1 MELENIKNNISKRL
15 TILDKYVLRQVIEIF
30 LLGVVIFSSIIF
42 ASEAFTQLIKQI
54 ADYGVRPMIAFMI
67 ILLNLPAVVVQS
79 IPMSMLLATVMGL
92 NKLSLSSE
100 ITVMRACGI
109 GIDRIA
115 KPVFIFAAIMVVFGF
130 LANEFIVPLTG
141 SQSKTLAVWAVGQK
155 NIPDGKKNYT
165 LKETKDRFFIKRFFY
180 VENCTKKSLDN
191 ISVIDFTDEDKTQII
206 QASKGETAKDGWV
219 FKNASIYTIDQ
230 DGDLMNTSW
239 VNRTTVNFGIEAK
252 EDLSKV
258 NQYEYNARQL
268 AKYIKNT
275 QFETKR
281 ERNSYKIMLYEK
293 FSLPVTTFMMALI
306 GIPLAITPPRVR
318 YNRGFLLSI
327 VIIFLFYI
335 IRAFVI
341 PVLGESGIIPP
352 FIAVWI
358 PNIILGIIGWI
369 LYKNK
374 AFKIS

>member
-1 MELENIKNNISKRL
+1 MELDKIKNGISKRF
-15 TILDKYVLRQVIEIF
+15 TILDKYILRQVIEIF

-42 ASEAFTQLIKQI
+42 ASEAFTQLIKQV
-54 ADYGVRPMIAFMI
+54 ADYGVRPIIAFMI

-115 KPVFIFAAIMVVFGF
+115 KPVFIFAAIMVIFSF

-191 ISVIDFTDEDKTQII
+191 ISVIDFTNNDKTQII

-239 VNRTTVNFGIEAK
+239 VNKTTVNFGIEAK
-252 EDLSKV
+252 EELSKV

-268 AKYIKNT
+268 AKYIKETN
-275 QFETKR
+275 FATKR
-281 ERNSYKIMLYEK
+281 EKNSYKIMLYEK

-327 VIIFLFYI
+327 FIIFLFYI

-358 PNIILGIIGWI
+358 PNIILGIVGWI

>member
-1 MELENIKNNISKRL
+1 MELENIKDNLLKRF
-15 TILDKYVLRQVIEIF
+15 TILDKYILRQVIEIV
-30 LLGVVIFSSIIF
+30 LLGIVIFSSIIF

-54 ADYGVRPMIAFMI
+54 ADYGVRPIIAFMI

-130 LANEFIVPLTG
+130 LVNEFIVPLTG

-165 LKETKDRFFIKRFFY
+165 LKETKDRFYIKRFFY

-191 ISVIDFTDEDKTQII
+191 ISVIDFTNDDKTQII

-252 EDLSKV
+252 EELSKV

-268 AKYIKNT
+268 AKYIKDT

-327 VIIFLFYI
+327 FIILCFYI
-335 IRAFVI
+335 IRAISLVI
-341 PVLGESGIIPP
+341 GESGIIPP

-358 PNIILGIIGWI
+358 PNIILAVVGWI
-369 LYKNK
+369 LYRKK

>member
-1 MELENIKNNISKRL
+1 MKITKIKEYIKNL
-15 TILDKYVLRQVIEIF
+15 TILDKYILKQVVEIF
-30 LLGVVIFSSIIF
+30 ILGVIIFSSIIF
-42 ASEAFTQLIKQI
+42 ASEAFTQLIKQVS
-54 ADYGVRPMIAFMI
+54 DFGVRPSIAFMI
-67 ILLNLPAVVVQS
+67 ILLNLPGVFVQS
-79 IPMSMLLATVMGL
+79 IPMSMLLATVMGVNRL
-92 NKLSLSSE
+92 CLSSE

-115 KPVFIFAAIMVVFGF
+115 KPIFIFAATMVVFSF
-130 LANEFIVPLTG
+130 LINEFVVPLTG
-141 SQSKTLAVWAVGQK
+141 SQSKALAVWAIGQK
-155 NIPDGKKNYT
+155 NIPDGKKNYI

-180 VENCTKKSLDN
+180 VENCTKKTLDN
-191 ISVIDFTDEDKTQII
+191 VSVIDFSNDDKTQII
-206 QASKGETAKDGWV
+206 QASKGETSKEGWI

-252 EDLSKV
+252 EELSRV

-268 AKYIKNT
+268 HSYIKNNT
-275 QFETKR
+275 FKNKR
-281 ERNSYKIMLYEK
+281 EKNSYKIMLYEK
-293 FSLPVTTFMMALI
+293 FSFPVTTFLMALI

-327 VIIFLFYI
+327 IIIFLFYI
-335 IRAFVI
+335 IRAFAI

-352 FIAVWI
+352 SIAVWI
-358 PNIILGIIGWI
+358 PNIILATIGWK

-374 AFKIS
+374 AYKI